1 VITYTPEG
9 TMGGG
14 INVLGLITFCL
25 VFGAV
30 LGQMGE
36 QGRLLIQ
43 VFECLNNASIMM
55 INLVMK

>member
-1 VITYTPEG
+1 
-9 TMGGG
+9 MGGG